1 MGGKKQFVYSSSI
14 PRSWVFQKG
23 TLFTSDETRPCSRP
37 TRGTSPVERGR
48 GPLVT
53 GPSEVPPRGWVGLPG
68 ANPDVPGMC
77 FFRKRTNE
85 TGVFTCDHMMNHLL

>member
-1 MGGKKQFVYSSSI
+1 MGGKKQFVYISSI

-23 TLFTSDETRPCSRP
+23 TLFTSDETR
-37 TRGTSPVERGR
+37 PVERGR